1 MNTAKTCC
9 VRQYVNDDWT
19 FSFFLRP
26 RADAAG
32 VEGTAEIRREGEPMH
47 RVVSALQSGQREEV
61 LEALMQGCLAWRKAW
76 KKRAQ
81 EAVTVHAGIS

>member
-9 VRQYVNDDWT
+9 VRQYTNDDWT

-26 RADAAG
+26 CTDESGIEG
-32 VEGTAEIRREGEPMH
+32 VAEIHREGELKH
-47 RVVSALQSGQREEV
+47 RVVSALQSGQREDV

-76 KKRAQ
+76 NKRVQ